1 MTFRVICSLLFCSR
15 REQYGGVDTAKI
27 PNQCLVNPPYK
38 NSPKEA

>member
-27 PNQCLVNPPYK
+27 TQ
-38 NSPKEA
+38 SMSG